1 MANVVD
7 FHKEDKDGSFIYK
20 CTLRGEIRIAPFE
33 EMKLWLEKKEA
44 WGMMK
49 MLKDLHCFIYM
60 YEDKPKHK
68 VELKIEVSV

>member
-1 MANVVD
+1 MVNVVD
-7 FHKEDKDGSFIYK
+7 FYKEDKDGSFIYK
-20 CTLRGEIRIAPFE
+20 CILRGEIRIVSFE

-49 MLKDLHCFIYM
+49 MLKDLYCFIY
-60 YEDKPKHK
+60 EDKSKRK

>member
-33 EMKLWLEKKEA
+33 EMKIWLEKKEA
-44 WGMMK
+44 CGMMK
-49 MLKDLHCFIYM
+49 MLKDLHCFIY
-60 YEDKPKHK
+60 EDNLKRK

>member
-33 EMKLWLEKKEA
+33 EMKPWLEKKEA
-44 WGMMK
+44 WGVMK
-49 MLKDLHCFIYM
+49 MLKDLHCFIY
-60 YEDKPKHK
+60 EDKPKRK

>member
-7 FHKEDKDGSFIYK
+7 FVKEDEDGSYFYK
-20 CTLRGEIRIAPFE
+20 CTVRGEIHVAKFQ

-49 MLKDLHCFIYM
+49 MLKNLHCFIFK
-60 YEDKPKHK
+60 DKPKRT

>member
-20 CTLRGEIRIAPFE
+20 CTLWGEIRIAPFE
-33 EMKLWLEKKEA
+33 EMKIWLEKKEA
-44 WGMMK
+44 CGMMK
-49 MLKDLHCFIYM
+49 MLKDLHCFIY
-60 YEDKPKHK
+60 EDNLKRK